1 MRPENLIV
9 DKLLEDGLIEE
20 HDGLLLEKET
30 YGPNGLD
37 IKGKTNLISFFLLLF
52 RKTQQNQEYGKYRKC
67 SDRRCLA
74 KNGQSFYNVDIGC
87 TERITCWRHW
97 DSKLK
102 RNLTGSTEIWKN
114 EKTYFIILEQVFHS
128 ISIYK

>member
-1 MRPENLIV
+1 MSPENPVV

-37 IKGKTNLISFFLLLF
+37 IKGKINLVSFLLLF
-52 RKTQQNQEYGKYRKC
+52 RKTEQNKEYEKCRKC

-74 KNGQSFYNVDIGC
+74 ENGQSFYNVDIGR
-87 TERITCWRHW
+87 TKRITRRRH
-97 DSKLK
+97 
-102 RNLTGSTEIWKN
+102 
-114 EKTYFIILEQVFHS
+114 
-128 ISIYK
+128 